1 MRMEPILVVDD
12 EHAIA
17 DLVCLTLENAG
28 YRCKAAYSG
37 AEAADK
43 IETGRWALVVLDVM
57 LPDHDGCEL
66 KTFIGDETPVIFL
79 TAKTDVAQRV
89 KGLAAGAQDYI
100 CKPFE
105 PAELVARVE
114 AALRRTGR
122 GRSVLQACGVTLDPV
137 RRTVCKNG
145 VPVPLTPREYDLLLE
160 LMRNKNAVLY
170 RNALYERVWGEDA
183 EVDSR
188 TLDLHIQRLR
198 KKLGLQA
205 AIKTVYKIGY
215 ELEDSP

>member
-57 LPDHDGCEL
+57 LPDHDGYEL

-137 RRTVCKNG
+137 RRTVCKN
-145 VPVPLTPREYDLLLE
+145 
-160 LMRNKNAVLY
+160 AVLY

>member
-1 MRMEPILVVDD
+1 MAQILIVDD
-12 EHAIA
+12 EAAIA
-17 DLVCLTLENAG
+17 DLVEICLKNEG
-28 YRCKAAYSG
+28 YAVHKFYTG
-37 AEAADK
+37 KEALSCVESTHLDLA
-43 IETGRWALVVLDVM
+43 ILDVM
-57 LPDHDGCEL
+57 LPDHDGYEL

>member
-1 MRMEPILVVDD
+1 MEPILVVDD

-17 DLVCLTLENAG
+17 DLVCLALENAG
-28 YRCKAAYSG
+28 YRCRAAYSG
-37 AEAADK
+37 AEAADL
-43 IETGRWALVVLDVM
+43 IEAGRWALVVLDVM
-57 LPDHDGCEL
+57 LPDHDGYEL

-79 TAKTDVAQRV
+79 T
-89 KGLAAGAQDYI
+89 
-100 CKPFE
+100 FE

-122 GRSVLQACGVTLDPV
+122 GRTVLQACGVTLDPV

-145 VPVPLTPREYDLLLE
+145 APVPLTPREYDLLLE

-170 RNALYERVWGEDA
+170 RNALYERVWGDEA

-215 ELEDSP
+215 ELEDMP

>member
-1 MRMEPILVVDD
+1 MRVLIAEDDRRVAGLLKNRLKSDHISADVCYDGQEALELSGVVHYDV
-12 EHAIA
+12 I
-17 DLVCLTLENAG
+17 
-28 YRCKAAYSG
+28 
-37 AEAADK
+37 
-43 IETGRWALVVLDVM
+43 VLDVM
-57 LPDHDGCEL
+57 LPDHDGYEL

-122 GRSVLQACGVTLDPV
+122 GRTVLQACGVTLDPV

-145 VPVPLTPREYDLLLE
+145 APVPLTPREYDLLLE

-170 RNALYERVWGEDA
+170 RNALYERVWGDEA

-215 ELEDSP
+215 ELEDMP

>member
-1 MRMEPILVVDD
+1 M
-12 EHAIA
+12 
-17 DLVCLTLENAG
+17 
-28 YRCKAAYSG
+28 
-37 AEAADK
+37 
-43 IETGRWALVVLDVM
+43 
-57 LPDHDGCEL
+57 
-66 KTFIGDETPVIFL
+66 
-79 TAKTDVAQRV
+79 AQRV

-137 RRTVCKNG
+137 RRMVCKNG

-170 RNALYERVWGEDA
+170 RNALYERVWGDEA

-198 KKLGLQA
+198 KKLGLHD
-205 AIKTVYKIGY
+205 AIKTIYKIGY
-215 ELEDSP
+215 QLEDLP

>member
-1 MRMEPILVVDD
+1 MEPILVVDD

-57 LPDHDGCEL
+57 LPDHDGYEL

-105 PAELVARVE
+105 PAELVARVGS
-114 AALRRTGR
+114 AAPHRARAQRFAGLRRH
-122 GRSVLQACGVTLDPV
+122 LDTV

>member
-1 MRMEPILVVDD
+1 
-12 EHAIA
+12 
-17 DLVCLTLENAG
+17 
-28 YRCKAAYSG
+28 
-37 AEAADK
+37 
-43 IETGRWALVVLDVM
+43 M
-57 LPDHDGCEL
+57 LPGLDGYEL
-66 KTFIGDETPVIFL
+66 LASLKPQGVPVIFL
-79 TAKTDVAQRV
+79 TAKSAVKDRV
-89 KGLAAGAQDYI
+89 LGLRLGADDYI
-100 CKPFE
+100 TKPFAAE
-105 PAELVARVE
+105 ELVARMETV
-114 AALRRTGR
+114 LRRTGR

-170 RNALYERVWGEDA
+170 RNALYERVWGDEA